1 MDERL
6 ESITRLAD
14 DIERQRI
21 VLTQKLFKSDFD
33 AFQEKV
39 YGMPSVKEVNQ
50 LTDEMVK
57 TIEDA
62 KLEM

>member
-1 MDERL
+1 
-6 ESITRLAD
+6 
-14 DIERQRI
+14 

-57 TIEDA
+57 TIENA